1 MSPSHTRHWGLL
13 QISAAG
19 VLWGTGGLVVTVL
32 HDRSGLGAMTASA
45 WRMALAA
52 VALVA
57 LVAVTGRVGHAIM
70 MMRSRPVVPIVVGCG
85 TALYQ
90 GLYFASVLSVGV
102 AVATVVSLG
111 LAPVLASIWQHVNAR
126 TSPSRREVVVL
137 AAALAGLC
145 LVTFGGAP
153 HERGSAGTDFS
164 AGLLLAI
171 AAGATYAATTIL
183 GHQLA
188 SRTDPV
194 VVATCTTTAGAVA
207 LAPLFLVAV
216 LRDEPVLPSDPI
228 SLALLVYLGV
238 FTLALSY
245 ALLYAGLRTT
255 PGAAATVVT
264 LVEPIS
270 AAVLAAV
277 LLGQRPTWLSV
288 VGAMLILGAVVGL
301 PAGRDVSDGHP
312 DPGV

>member
-1 MSPSHTRHWGLL
+1 MSPNPTRHLGLL
-13 QISAAG
+13 QISAAS

-45 WRMALAA
+45 WRMALAT

-57 LVAVTGRVGHAIM
+57 FIAVTGRLGQAIT

-102 AVATVVSLG
+102 AIATVVSLG
-111 LAPVLASIWQHVNAR
+111 LAPILASIWQHVTAR
-126 TSPSRREVVVL
+126 TSPSLREVVVL
-137 AAALAGLC
+137 VAALVGLC

-153 HERGSAGTDFS
+153 HERGGGATNFA

-171 AAGATYAATTIL
+171 AAGATYAATTLL
-183 GHQLA
+183 GHRLA

-194 VVATCTTTAGAVA
+194 VIATCTTTAGAVA
-207 LAPLFLVAV
+207 LAPLFFVAS
-216 LRDEPVLPSDPI
+216 LRGEPVLPPDLM
-228 SLALLVYLGV
+228 SLGLLVYLGV
-238 FTLALSY
+238 FTFALSY
-245 ALLYAGLRTT
+245 GLLYAGLRTT
-255 PGAAATVVT
+255 SGAAATVVT

-277 LLGQRPTWLSV
+277 LLGQQLTWMSV
-288 VGAMLILGAVVGL
+288 VGAILILGAVVGL
-301 PAGRDVSDGHP
+301 PAGRDIHQGRP

>member
-1 MSPSHTRHWGLL
+1 MSNNLTRHLGLL
-13 QISAAG
+13 QISAAS
-19 VLWGTGGLVVTVL
+19 VLWGTGGLVVTVI

-45 WRMALAA
+45 WRMALAT
-52 VALVA
+52 VALVTFI
-57 LVAVTGRVGHAIM
+57 AVTGRAGQAIT

-90 GLYFASVLSVGV
+90 GLYFASVLSIGV
-102 AVATVVSLG
+102 AVATVVALG
-111 LAPVLASIWQHVNAR
+111 LSPILASIWHHIQAR
-126 TSPSRREVVVL
+126 TAPSLREIAVL
-137 AAALAGLC
+137 AAALVGLC

-153 HERGSAGTDFS
+153 HERGGGATNFT

-183 GHQLA
+183 GHRLA

-194 VVATCTTTAGAVA
+194 VIATCTTTAGAVA
-207 LAPLFLVAV
+207 LAPLFLVAA
-216 LRDEPVLPSDPI
+216 LNGEPVVPSDPT
-228 SLALLVYLGV
+228 SLGLLVYLGV

-245 ALLYAGLRTT
+245 GLLYAGLRTT
-255 PGAAATVVT
+255 SGAAATVVT

-277 LLGQRPTWLSV
+277 LLGQQLTWMSV
-288 VGAMLILGAVVGL
+288 VGAILILGAVVGL
-301 PAGRDVSDGHP
+301 PAGRDVPDGRP

>member
-1 MSPSHTRHWGLL
+1 MSPNLTRHLGLL
-13 QISAAG
+13 QISAAS
-19 VLWGTGGLVVTVL
+19 VLWGTGGLVVTVI

-45 WRMALAA
+45 WRMALAT
-52 VALVA
+52 VALVTFI
-57 LVAVTGRVGHAIM
+57 AVTGLAGQAIT

-90 GLYFASVLSVGV
+90 GLYFASVLSIGV
-102 AVATVVSLG
+102 AVATVVALG
-111 LAPVLASIWQHVNAR
+111 LSPILASIWQHIQAR
-126 TSPSRREVVVL
+126 TAPSLREIAVL
-137 AAALAGLC
+137 AAALVGLC

-153 HERGSAGTDFS
+153 LERGGGATNFT

-183 GHQLA
+183 GHRLA

-194 VVATCTTTAGAVA
+194 VIATCTTTAGAVA
-207 LAPLFLVAV
+207 LAPLFLVAS
-216 LRDEPVLPSDPI
+216 LNGEPVVPSDPT
-228 SLALLVYLGV
+228 SLGLLVYLGV

-245 ALLYAGLRTT
+245 GLLYAGLRTT
-255 PGAAATVVT
+255 SGAAATVVT

-277 LLGQRPTWLSV
+277 LLGQQLTWMSV
-288 VGAMLILGAVVGL
+288 VGAILILGAVVGL
-301 PAGRDVSDGHP
+301 PAGRDVPDGRP